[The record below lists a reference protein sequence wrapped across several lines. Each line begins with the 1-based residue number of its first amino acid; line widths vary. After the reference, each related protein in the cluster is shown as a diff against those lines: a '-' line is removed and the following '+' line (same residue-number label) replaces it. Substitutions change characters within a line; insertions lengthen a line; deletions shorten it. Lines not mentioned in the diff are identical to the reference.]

1 LPGDFI
7 YTDDRARAIS
17 VDARAILAALRT
29 AYGAARIVEELVG
42 R

>member
-1 LPGDFI
+1 MTLVLGLSQDK
-7 YTDDRARAIS
+7 
-17 VDARAILAALRT
+17 DARAILAALRT